1 LALRLIAAEYLK
13 IDPVK
18 QLLFWKIHVTIPQ
31 LCGDWGN
38 RRATSCFCAGF
49 E

>member
-1 LALRLIAAEYLK
+1 LELRLIAAEYLK

-31 LCGDWGN
+31 LCGDWGQSKGN
-38 RRATSCFCAGF
+38 QLFLCGP
-49 E
+49 